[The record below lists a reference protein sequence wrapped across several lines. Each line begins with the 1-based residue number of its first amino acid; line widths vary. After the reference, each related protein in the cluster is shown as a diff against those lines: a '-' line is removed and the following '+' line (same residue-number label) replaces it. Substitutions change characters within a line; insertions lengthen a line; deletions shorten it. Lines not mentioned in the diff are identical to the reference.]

1 MKFWTIPAEVAR
13 ILVPEPSPNAPP
25 LLLYTDKVL
34 DNGQP
39 IFRSWH
45 PLEGFGNV
53 VPDGLIVFPASDAY
67 FYAWQYDY
75 GDELEDLCRRAEA
88 QAGLPDGT
96 FEPLLIDTEEE

>member
-13 ILVPEPSPNAPP
+13 ILVPEPSPDVPP
-25 LLLYTDKVL
+25 LLLYIDKVL

-45 PLEGFGNV
+45 PLEGFGNE
-53 VPDGLIVFPASDAY
+53 VPDGLIVFPASELF
-67 FYAWQYDY
+67 FYPCADY
-75 GDELEDLCRRAEA
+75 SNPDGLCRRAEA
-88 QAGLPDGT
+88 QAGLPNGT